1 MREEERGDDDEDD
14 EEQTERRADGD
25 QDDLSRAQPCSS
37 MTTQARLQRGNDVT
51 RNSKSI
57 SVH

>member
-25 QDDLSRAQPCSS
+25 QDDLSRAQPCGS
-37 MTTQARLQRGNDVT
+37 MAQTRLQPGDDVT
-51 RNSKSI
+51 RNS
-57 SVH
+57 